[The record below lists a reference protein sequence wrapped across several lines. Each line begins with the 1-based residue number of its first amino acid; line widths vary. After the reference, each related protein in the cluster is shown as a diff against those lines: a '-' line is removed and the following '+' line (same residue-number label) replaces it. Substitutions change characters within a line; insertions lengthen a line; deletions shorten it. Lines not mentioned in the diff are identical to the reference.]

1 MQFSLLDLYFGG
13 YTIYG
18 IDIFN
23 VDINNANRSLFSIIY
38 EGKRK
43 TLWIGFLFFDIRI
56 PL

>member
-23 VDINNANRSLFSIIY
+23 VDINDANRSLFSIIY